1 MTTSMFA
8 SIKDALAKP
17 AQGNNTTSNIMR
29 LKTGNTYVLRLVP
42 YVKDPSK
49 TFFHYYSHGWVSE
62 ATGQF
67 QSAISPQT
75 WGDRDP
81 IAEARYRI
89 SRTGTEEEK
98 EKAKALNRKENWLIN
113 VYVVKDGDNPE
124 NEGKVKILRFGRQLH
139 KIIMEAIEGED
150 ADEFGERIFDL
161 TENGCSL
168 KVKVEEQGG
177 YPTYVSSRFAAPAAI
192 PGVTADNVK
201 DVYDKVFD
209 LDNVFPV
216 KSYEEL
222 QTMLNEHYHGLDSST
237 VEEQTHAPATT
248 STKVDDDDDDDIS
261 FDDIEPTSKSNDA
274 PVDDSKVK
282 ELLDSLD

>member
-17 AQGNNTTSNIMR
+17 AQGSSTTSNIMR

-42 YVKDPSK
+42 NAKEPSK

-75 WGDRDP
+75 WGERDP
-81 IAEARYRI
+81 IAEARYKI

-98 EKAKALNRKENWLIN
+98 EAARALNRKENWLIN
-113 VYVVKDGDNPE
+113 VYVAKDPENPE

-161 TENGCSL
+161 TKTGCSL

-177 YPTYVSSRFAAPAAI
+177 YPTYVSSRFAAPTSLTGI
-192 PGVTADNVK
+192 TADTVN
-201 DVYDKVFD
+201 DVYDKVYD
-209 LDNVFPV
+209 LENVFPV
-216 KSYEEL
+216 KSYDEL
-222 QTMLNEHYHGLDSST
+222 TTMLNEHYHGYDDKAP
-237 VEEQTHAPATT
+237 EPEAPATT
-248 STKVDDDDDDDIS
+248 STKAEEDDDIN
-261 FDDIEPTSKSNDA
+261 FDDIETPSKSSETA
-274 PVDDSKVK
+274 VDDDKVK

>member
-17 AQGNNTTSNIMR
+17 AQGSSTTSNIMR

-42 YVKDPSK
+42 FVKEPSK

-81 IAEARYRI
+81 IAEARYKI

-98 EKAKALNRKENWLIN
+98 EKARALNRKENWLIN
-113 VYVVKDGDNPE
+113 VYVAKDPENPE

-150 ADEFGERIFDL
+150 SDEFGERIFDL

-177 YPTYVSSRFAAPAAI
+177 YPTYVSSRFAAPTKLT
-192 PGVTADNVK
+192 GVTTETVK
-201 DVYDKVFD
+201 DVYDNVYD
-209 LDNVFPV
+209 LENVFPV
-216 KSYEEL
+216 KSYDEL
-222 QTMLNEHYHGLDSST
+222 TTMLNEHYHGVDGS
-237 VEEQTHAPATT
+237 APEPVAPTAT
-248 STKVDDDDDDDIS
+248 STKAEEDDNIN
-261 FDDIEPTSKSNDA
+261 FDDIETPSKSSDTA
-274 PVDDSKVK
+274 VDDDKVK
-282 ELLDSLD
+282 KLLDSLD

>member
-17 AQGNNTTSNIMR
+17 SQGNSATSNIMR

-42 YVKDPSK
+42 NAKEPSK

-75 WGDRDP
+75 WGERDP
-81 IAEARYRI
+81 IAEARYKI

-98 EKAKALNRKENWLIN
+98 ESARALNRKENWLIN
-113 VYVVKDGDNPE
+113 VYVAKDPDNPE

-150 ADEFGERIFDL
+150 SDEFGERIFDL
-161 TENGCSL
+161 TESGCSL

-177 YPTYVSSRFAAPAAI
+177 YPTYVSSRFAAPTSI
-192 PGVTADNVK
+192 TGITADTVK
-201 DVYDKVFD
+201 DVYDKIYD
-209 LDNVFPV
+209 LENVFPV
-216 KSYEEL
+216 KSYDEL
-222 QTMLNEHYHGLDSST
+222 TTMLNEHYHGIDGSAPEPET
-237 VEEQTHAPATT
+237 PTPATT
-248 STKVDDDDDDDIS
+248 KVEEDDDIS
-261 FDDIEPTSKSNDA
+261 FDDIDTSVKSSETA
-274 PVDDSKVK
+274 VDDDKVK

>member
-17 AQGNNTTSNIMR
+17 AQGSSTTSNIMR

-42 YVKDPSK
+42 NAKEPSK

-75 WGDRDP
+75 WGERDP
-81 IAEARYRI
+81 IAEARDKI

-98 EKAKALNRKENWLIN
+98 EAARALNRKENWLIN
-113 VYVVKDGDNPE
+113 VYVAKDPENPE

-161 TENGCSL
+161 TKNGCSL

-177 YPTYVSSRFAAPAAI
+177 YPTYVSSRFAAPTSLTGI
-192 PGVTADNVK
+192 TADTVN
-201 DVYDKVFD
+201 DVYDKVYD
-209 LDNVFPV
+209 LENVFPV
-216 KSYEEL
+216 KSYDEL
-222 QTMLNEHYHGLDSST
+222 TTMLNEHYHGVDGS
-237 VEEQTHAPATT
+237 APEPESPAPT
-248 STKVDDDDDDDIS
+248 STKAEEDDDIN
-261 FDDIEPTSKSNDA
+261 FDDIETTSKSSE
-274 PVDDSKVK
+274 PVDDDKVK

>member
-29 LKTGNTYVLRLVP
+29 LKTGNTYTVRIVP

-75 WGDRDP
+75 WGERDP
-81 IAEARYRI
+81 IAEARFKI
-89 SRTGTEEEK
+89 VRTGTEEEK

-113 VYVVKDGDNPE
+113 VYVVKDSDNPE
-124 NEGKVKILRFGRQLH
+124 NEGKVKIVRFGRQLH

-150 ADEFGERIFDL
+150 AQEFGERIFDL
-161 TENGCSL
+161 TENGCNL
-168 KVKVEEQGG
+168 RIKVEEQGG
-177 YPTYVSSRFAAPAAI
+177 YPTYVSSRFASPSEI
-192 PGVTADNVK
+192 PGVSENNVK
-201 DVYDKVFD
+201 DIYDQVYD
-209 LDNVFPV
+209 LENVFPV
-216 KSYEEL
+216 KTYEEL
-222 QTMLNEHYHGLDSST
+222 QTMLNEHYYGKQDLAPEPEVTKSS
-237 VEEQTHAPATT
+237 VEEEDDLVFDDDDTQTE
-248 STKVDDDDDDDIS
+248 SGNVDDD
-261 FDDIEPTSKSNDA
+261 
-274 PVDDSKVK
+274 KVK
-282 ELLDSLD
+282 QLLDTLD

>member
-17 AQGNNTTSNIMR
+17 AQGSSTTSNIMR

-42 YVKDPSK
+42 NAKEPSK

-75 WGDRDP
+75 WGERDP
-81 IAEARYRI
+81 IAEARYKI

-98 EKAKALNRKENWLIN
+98 EAARALNRKENWLIN
-113 VYVVKDGDNPE
+113 VYVAKDPENPE

-161 TENGCSL
+161 TKNGCSL

-177 YPTYVSSRFAAPAAI
+177 YPTYVSSRFAAPTSLTGI
-192 PGVTADNVK
+192 TADTVN
-201 DVYDKVFD
+201 DVYDKVYD
-209 LDNVFPV
+209 LENVFPV
-216 KSYEEL
+216 KSYDEL
-222 QTMLNEHYHGLDSST
+222 TTMLNEHYHGVDGST
-237 VEEQTHAPATT
+237 PEPESTTPA
-248 STKVDDDDDDDIS
+248 STKAEEDDDLN
-261 FDDIEPTSKSNDA
+261 FDDIETTSKSSE
-274 PVDDSKVK
+274 PVDDDKVK

>member
-17 AQGNNTTSNIMR
+17 AQGSSTTSNIMR

-42 YVKDPSK
+42 NAKEPSK

-75 WGDRDP
+75 WGERDP
-81 IAEARYRI
+81 IAEARYKI
-89 SRTGTEEEK
+89 SRTGSEEEK
-98 EKAKALNRKENWLIN
+98 EKARALNRKENWLIN
-113 VYVVKDGDNPE
+113 VYVAKDPENPE

-161 TENGCSL
+161 TKNGCSL

-177 YPTYVSSRFAAPAAI
+177 YPTYVSSRFSAPTSLTGI
-192 PGVTADNVK
+192 TADTVN
-201 DVYDKVFD
+201 DVYDKVYD
-209 LDNVFPV
+209 LENVFPV
-216 KSYEEL
+216 KSYDEL
-222 QTMLNEHYHGLDSST
+222 TTMLNEHYHGVDGS
-237 VEEQTHAPATT
+237 APEPESPAPT
-248 STKVDDDDDDDIS
+248 STKAEEDDDIN
-261 FDDIEPTSKSNDA
+261 FDDIETTSKSSE
-274 PVDDSKVK
+274 PVDDDKVK

>member
-1 MTTSMFA
+1 MFA

-17 AQGNNTTSNIMR
+17 AQGSSTTSNIMR

-42 YVKDPSK
+42 NAKEPSK

-75 WGDRDP
+75 WGERDP
-81 IAEARYRI
+81 IAEARYKI
-89 SRTGTEEEK
+89 SRTGSEEEK
-98 EKAKALNRKENWLIN
+98 EKARALNRKENWLIN
-113 VYVVKDGDNPE
+113 VYVAKDPENPE

-161 TENGCSL
+161 TKNGCSL

-177 YPTYVSSRFAAPAAI
+177 YPTYVSSRFAAPTSLTGI
-192 PGVTADNVK
+192 TADTVN
-201 DVYDKVFD
+201 DVYDKVYD
-209 LDNVFPV
+209 LENVFPV
-216 KSYEEL
+216 KSYDEL
-222 QTMLNEHYHGLDSST
+222 TTMLNEHYHGVDGS
-237 VEEQTHAPATT
+237 APEPESPAPT
-248 STKVDDDDDDDIS
+248 STKAEEDDDIN
-261 FDDIEPTSKSNDA
+261 FDDIETTSKSSE
-274 PVDDSKVK
+274 PVDDDKVK
-282 ELLDSLD
+282 QLLDSLD

>member
-17 AQGNNTTSNIMR
+17 AQGSSTTSNIMR

-42 YVKDPSK
+42 NAKEPSK

-75 WGDRDP
+75 WGERDP
-81 IAEARYRI
+81 IAEARYKI

-98 EKAKALNRKENWLIN
+98 EAARALNRKENWLIN
-113 VYVVKDGDNPE
+113 VYVAKDPENPE

-161 TENGCSL
+161 TKTGCSL

-177 YPTYVSSRFAAPAAI
+177 YPTYVSSRFAAPTSLTGI
-192 PGVTADNVK
+192 TADTVN
-201 DVYDKVFD
+201 DVYDKVYD
-209 LDNVFPV
+209 LENVFPV
-216 KSYEEL
+216 KSYDEL
-222 QTMLNEHYHGLDSST
+222 TTMLNEHYHGYDDKAP
-237 VEEQTHAPATT
+237 EPEAPATA
-248 STKVDDDDDDDIS
+248 STKAEEDDDIN
-261 FDDIEPTSKSNDA
+261 FDDIETPSKSSETA
-274 PVDDSKVK
+274 VDDDKVK